1 MASPAPRQTIDS
13 LLGTGTTFDPP
24 PNFRKRAW
32 MKGDALHRCAEG
44 DPGAFG
50 AP

>member
-13 LLGTGTTFDPP
+13 LLKAGRPFDPP
-24 PNFRKRAW
+24 PDFRVRAW
-32 MKGDALHRCAEG
+32 VTGDEMHRRAEG